1 LNQGI
6 KGSNKEMENRTNTTK
21 VTAPDIVCGG
31 CASAIKKALGSVEG
45 VREVDV
51 NVESKAVKVEH
62 EPNVSREQ
70 IIETLD
76 RAGFPSS

>member
-1 LNQGI
+1 
-6 KGSNKEMENRTNTTK
+6 MENQTNTTK

-31 CASAIKKALGSVEG
+31 CASAIKNALGNVEG
-45 VREVDV
+45 VKQVEVDV
-51 NVESKAVKVEH
+51 DSKAVTVEH
-62 EPNVSREQ
+62 ASGVSREK

>member
-1 LNQGI
+1 
-6 KGSNKEMENRTNTTK
+6 MENQTNTTK

-45 VREVDV
+45 VREVNVDV
-51 NVESKAVKVEH
+51 ETKAVTVEH
-62 EPNVSREQ
+62 QPAVSRAQ